1 MKRTDITELFP
12 EATKEQIDKLL
23 DINGADINSAK
34 GSVTEL
40 QAKLTAAQA
49 EIDGLKAKDPGG
61 AVTELQTQLGTA
73 QAELAALKAA
83 NALRDLRAKV
93 SRDTGVPADLLTG
106 ETEEACK
113 SQAEAIKAYSD
124 SRAPAGY
131 PKIKD
136 SGEPRGSGAAGT
148 ATRDLFAN
156 FMQEKFP
163 EI

>member
-61 AVTELQTQLGTA
+61 AVTELQTQLGAA

-93 SRDTGVPADLLTG
+93 SRDTGVP
-106 ETEEACK
+106 
-113 SQAEAIKAYSD
+113 D
-124 SRAPAGY
+124 SRG
-131 PKIKD
+131 
-136 SGEPRGSGAAGT
+136 
-148 ATRDLFAN
+148 
-156 FMQEKFP
+156 
-163 EI
+163 